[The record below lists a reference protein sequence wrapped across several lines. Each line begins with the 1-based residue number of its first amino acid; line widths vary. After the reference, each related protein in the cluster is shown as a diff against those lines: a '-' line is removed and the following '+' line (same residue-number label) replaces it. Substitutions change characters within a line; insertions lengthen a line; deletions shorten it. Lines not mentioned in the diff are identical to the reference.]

1 MNAAQKKKTKK
12 NISIAA
18 SALLM
23 LISTVVILFP
33 IYWLMVTSLKIEK
46 EIYQIPPS
54 MIPQNI
60 TFQNYRHALI
70 DTNLLQYFWNSIVY
84 TAGTL
89 AVALLCGCLAAYAMS
104 RFRFKGKKTYLLLI
118 LLSQMMPLTTLI
130 VPLYVT
136 FGRMNLLNN
145 RLAMITIYSAIQIP
159 IAVWL
164 LIGYFNGIPKEID
177 EAAIIDGCSRWQ
189 VLTKMIIPLA
199 KSGFMAVG
207 LSIAIS
213 VWQEL
218 MLAMTF
224 TNQDELRPLMAGV
237 SAAITKSGVQWGQI
251 TATGVLALLPLL
263 VLFIFCQK
271 YLIQGLTGGAV
282 KG

>member
-1 MNAAQKKKTKK
+1 MNPKSKKKLKK
-12 NISIAA
+12 GIGSAA
-18 SALLM
+18 SVILMILL
-23 LISTVVILFP
+23 TVIVLFP
-33 IYWLMVTSLKIEK
+33 IYWLVVTSFKMES

-54 MIPQNI
+54 LFPKNL
-60 TFQNYRHALI
+60 TFDNYLHALVE
-70 DTNLLQYFWNSIVY
+70 TKLPQYFLNSIIY
-84 TAGTL
+84 TVGTL
-89 AVALLCGCLAAYAMS
+89 LVALLCGALAAYAMS
-104 RFRFKGKKTYLLLI
+104 RFRFKGKKTYLLVI
-118 LLSQMMPLTTLI
+118 LLSQLMPMTTLI
-130 VPLYVT
+130 VPLYVS
-136 FGRMNLLNN
+136 FGKMNLLNN
-145 RLAMITIYSAIQIP
+145 RVAMIIVYAAIQIP
-159 IAVWL
+159 IAIWL

-177 EAAIIDGCSRWQ
+177 EAAIMDGCTRWQ
-189 VLTKMIIPLA
+189 ILTKIVLPLA
-199 KSGFMAVG
+199 KPGLMAVG

-251 TATGVLALLPLL
+251 TATGVLALLPMLI
-263 VLFIFCQK
+263 VFIFCQK

>member
-1 MNAAQKKKTKK
+1 MDAATKKKLKK
-12 NISIAA
+12 GVGSAA
-18 SALLM
+18 SILLM
-23 LISTVVILFP
+23 ILSTILILFP
-33 IYWLMVTSLKIEK
+33 IYWLMVTSLKVET

-54 MIPQNI
+54 MIPKNL
-60 TFQNYRHALI
+60 TFENYMHALVE
-70 DTNLLQYFWNSIVY
+70 TKLPMYFLNSIIY
-84 TAGTL
+84 TVGTL
-89 AVALLCGCLAAYAMS
+89 TVALLCGGLAAYAMS
-104 RFRFKGKKTYLLLI
+104 RFRFRGKKGYLLVI

-130 VPLYVT
+130 VPLYVC
-136 FGRMNLLNN
+136 FGKMNLLNN
-145 RLAMITIYSAIQIP
+145 RLAMIIVYSAIQIP
-159 IAVWL
+159 IAIWL

-199 KSGFMAVG
+199 KPGLMAVG

-224 TNQDELRPLMAGV
+224 TNQDGLRPLMAGV

-251 TATGVLALLPLL
+251 TATGVLALLPMLII
-263 VLFIFCQK
+263 FTFCQK